1 MRKSQA
7 KMKTAV
13 AAPNNDTTA
22 GENGDDDDDDD
33 DDDVGSVLIYR
44 EVQRRKAE

>member
-1 MRKSQA
+1 MSTMRKSQA

-13 AAPNNDTTA
+13 AAPNIDTTA
-22 GENGDDDDDDD
+22 GENGGD
-33 DDDVGSVLIYR
+33 DDDVGVLIYR

>member
-13 AAPNNDTTA
+13 AAPNIDTTA
-22 GENGDDDDDDD
+22 GENGDDDDDDEG
-33 DDDVGSVLIYR
+33 VVLIYR